1 MTEGLQIQVMD
12 PPRPEDGTPVLI
24 LMHGRGA
31 DPSDLAGLRRWLPDT
46 VSLVLP
52 RAPFSAAEWGYGP
65 GWAWY
70 RYQGDDRPEEESFRA
85 AQEQLDELIDALPHR
100 LGYRPG
106 PLVMGGFSQ
115 GGTMSLG
122 RALRRPGEL
131 AGVLN
136 FSGFLPSHP
145 DVPVSSD
152 SVQGTPFF
160 WGHGTDDPAIPHALA
175 ERGRRALREVGA
187 ELEARDYA
195 MGHSISAEEMEH
207 AAAWIEGVLASGSAT

>member
-1 MTEGLQIQVMD
+1 MSDALEMRVLD
-12 PPRPEDGTPVLI
+12 PPRPGDGTPAVV

-31 DPSDLAGLRRWLPDT
+31 DPSDLVGLRSWLPDD
-46 VSLVLP
+46 VALALP
-52 RAPFSAAEWGYGP
+52 RAPFPAAEWGYGP

-85 AQEQLDELIDALPHR
+85 AQQALDELLDALPAR

-106 PLVMGGFSQ
+106 PLVLGGFSQ

-122 RALRRPGEL
+122 QALRRPGTL

-136 FSGFLPSHP
+136 LSGFLPTHP
-145 DVPVSSD
+145 DVPVTPE
-152 SVQGTPFF
+152 SVKGTPFF
-160 WGHGTDDPAIPHALA
+160 WGHGTEDPAIPHSLA
-175 ERGRRALREVGA
+175 QRGRTALRQADA

-195 MGHSISAEEMEH
+195 MGHAISPDEMRD
-207 AAAWIEGVLASGSAT
+207 AATWLEGVLR